1 MIDRAEFLQRRKSG
15 IGGSDV
21 AAVLGVSKWKTAFE
35 LYQDKTSDIIDVE
48 ESDILHFGNIL
59 EQVVAN
65 EFSRRNN
72 VKVQKRNSL
81 YRHSEHPE
89 LIANIDRYVVGGAI
103 LECKTC
109 SAWAQGKF
117 GKAGDEIPDEYQLQ
131 IQHYM
136 YVTGIREAY
145 LAVLIGGNEYR
156 QFEIPYHSGLAEHAA
171 GQCVAFWQ
179 NHVLK
184 NVPPA
189 PTSRDQLTDY
199 YIAECGASITATPH
213 IQELI
218 EEYKILK
225 ADKKECE
232 TRMDEVK
239 FAIQEFAGNN
249 ELILNVNG
257 DIIATWK
264 QGKDRATVNWKAL
277 CEDHG
282 ITEEEIVKYTKYS
295 GNRPLNVKQQ

>member
-1 MIDRAEFLQRRKSG
+1 MIEREEFLQRRKQG

-21 AAVLGVSKWKTAFE
+21 AAIIGVSKWKTPYE
-35 LYQDKTSDIIDVE
+35 LYKDKTSDIIDVV
-48 ESDILHFGNIL
+48 ESDILHFGNVL
-59 EQVVAN
+59 EQVVAD
-65 EFSRRNN
+65 EFSHRNN
-72 VKVQKRNSL
+72 LKVQKRNTM
-81 YRHSEHPE
+81 YRHPEHPE

-131 IQHYM
+131 VQHYM

-156 QFEIPYHSGLAEHAA
+156 QFEIPYHQDLAEFAA
-171 GQCVAFWQ
+171 DKCVEFWQ
-179 NHVLK
+179 NYVLK
-184 NVPPA
+184 NVPPP
-189 PTSRDQLTDY
+189 PTSRDTLTDY
-199 YIAECGASITATPH
+199 YIAQSGAKITATPA
-213 IQELI
+213 IMELV
-218 EEYKILK
+218 EEYKSLK

-232 TRMDEVK
+232 SRMDEVK
-239 FAIQEFAGNN
+239 FAIQEFAGCN
-249 ELILNVNG
+249 ELILNPAG

-264 QGKDRATVNWKAL
+264 QGKDRATVDWKKL

-282 ITEEEIVKYTKYS
+282 IAEEEIAKYTKYS
-295 GNRPLNVKQQ
+295 GNRPLNVK

>member
-1 MIDRAEFLQRRKSG
+1 MLNRSEFLERRKSG

-21 AAVLGVSKWKTAFE
+21 AAVLGCSRWKTAYE
-35 LYQDKTSDIIDVE
+35 LYQDKTGDVVDVVE
-48 ESDILHFGNIL
+48 NDILHFGNVL
-59 EQVVAN
+59 EQVVAD
-65 EFSRRNN
+65 EFARRNN
-72 VKVQKRNSL
+72 LKVQRRNTM
-81 YRHSEHPE
+81 YRHKDHPE

-117 GKAGDEIPDEYQLQ
+117 GADGDEIPDEYQLQ

-156 QFEIPYHSGLAEHAA
+156 QFEIPYHKSLAEHSA
-171 GQCVAFWQ
+171 GKCVEFWQ
-179 NHVLK
+179 NHVIPGI
-184 NVPPA
+184 PPA
-189 PTSRDQLTDY
+189 PSSRDQLADY
-199 YIAECGASITATPH
+199 YIAEHGASITATPNVLD
-213 IQELI
+213 LI
-218 EEYKILK
+218 AEYKILK

-239 FAIQEFAGNN
+239 FAIQQFAQNN
-249 ELILNVNG
+249 ELILNTNG

-264 QGKDRATVNWKAL
+264 QGKDRATVDWKAL
-277 CEDHG
+277 CADCG
-282 ITEEEIVKYTKYS
+282 IGEETIAKYTKFS
-295 GNRPLNVKQQ
+295 VNRPLNVK

>member
-1 MIDRAEFLQRRKSG
+1 MVSRSEFLARRKSG

-21 AAVLGVSKWKTAFE
+21 AAVLGVSKWKTPFE
-35 LYQDKTSDIIDVE
+35 LYKDKTTDIIDVE

-171 GQCVAFWQ
+171 GECVNFWQ

-184 NVPPA
+184 NVPPP
-189 PTSRDQLTDY
+189 PTVRDTLTDY
-199 YIAECGASITATPH
+199 YIAESGASITATPA
-213 IQELI
+213 IMELI
-218 EEYKILK
+218 EEYKTLK
-225 ADKKECE
+225 GDEKEVKA
-232 TRMDEVK
+232 RMEEVK
-239 FAIQEFAGNN
+239 FELQNFAQTN
-249 ELILNVNG
+249 ELILNPAG

-282 ITEEEIVKYTKYS
+282 ITEEEIAKYTKYS
-295 GNRPLNVKQQ
+295 GNRPLNVK

>member
-1 MIDRAEFLQRRKSG
+1 MDRMEFLQRRKSG

-35 LYQDKTSDIIDVE
+35 LYQDKTSDIVDVE

-81 YRHSEHPE
+81 YRHQDFPE

-156 QFEIPYHSGLAEHAA
+156 QFEIPYHADLAEFAA
-171 GQCVAFWQ
+171 SQCVAFWR
-179 NHVLK
+179 NNVLK
-184 NVPPA
+184 GIPPA

-199 YIAECGASITATPH
+199 YIAESGATITATPH
-213 IQELI
+213 IQTLI
-218 EEYKILK
+218 DEYKILK

-232 TRMDEVK
+232 SRMDEVK

-249 ELILNVNG
+249 ELILNPTG

-282 ITEEEIVKYTKYS
+282 ITEEEIAKYTKYS
-295 GNRPLNVKQQ
+295 GNRPLNVK

>member
-1 MIDRAEFLQRRKSG
+1 MIEREEFLQRRKSG

-21 AAVLGVSKWKTAFE
+21 AAVLGVSKWKTQFE
-35 LYQDKTSDIIDVE
+35 LYKDKTSDIIDVQE
-48 ESDILHFGNIL
+48 KEILYWGSKQEPLI
-59 EQVVAN
+59 AN
-65 EFSRRNN
+65 RFSELNK
-72 VKVQKRNSL
+72 VKVQRRNTM
-81 YRHSEHPE
+81 YRHSVYPE
-89 LIANIDRYVVGGAI
+89 LIANIDRYIVGGAI

-131 IQHYM
+131 VQHYM

-156 QFEIPYHSGLAEHAA
+156 QFEIPYHSDLAEFAA
-171 GQCVAFWQ
+171 GQCVAFWR
-179 NHVLK
+179 NNVLK
-184 NVPPA
+184 GIPPA

-199 YIAECGASITATPH
+199 YIAKSGASITATPA
-213 IQELI
+213 IMGLV
-218 EEYKILK
+218 EEYKALK
-225 ADKKECE
+225 SDKKECE

-239 FAIQEFAGNN
+239 FAIQEFAGCN
-249 ELILNVNG
+249 ELILNPAG

-264 QGKDRATVNWKAL
+264 QGKDRATVDWKKL

-282 ITEEEIVKYTKYS
+282 IAEEEIAKYTKYS
-295 GNRPLNVKQQ
+295 GNRPLNVK

>member
-1 MIDRAEFLQRRKSG
+1 MVDRVEFLTRRKTG

-35 LYQDKTSDIIDVE
+35 LYQDKVNDIVDVQ
-48 ESDILHFGNIL
+48 ESDILHFGNKL
-59 EQVVAN
+59 EQVIAD
-65 EFSRRNN
+65 EFAERNN
-72 VKVQKRNSL
+72 VKVQKRNTM
-81 YRHSEHPE
+81 YRHAEHPE
-89 LIANIDRYVVGGAI
+89 LIANIDRYIVGGAI

-131 IQHYM
+131 VQHYM

-156 QFEIPYHSGLAEHAA
+156 QFEIPYHADLAEFAA
-171 GQCVAFWQ
+171 GQCVNFWQ

-184 NVPPA
+184 NVPPP
-189 PTSRDQLTDY
+189 PTVRDALTDY
-199 YIAECGASITATPH
+199 YIAESGAKITATPA
-213 IQELI
+213 IMELV
-218 EEYKILK
+218 EEYKTLK
-225 ADKKECE
+225 GDEK
-232 TRMDEVK
+232 EVK
-239 FAIQEFAGNN
+239 ARMEKVKFELQNFAQTN
-249 ELILNVNG
+249 ELILNPSG

-264 QGKDRATVNWKAL
+264 RGKDRATVDWKQL

-282 ITEEEIVKYTKYS
+282 ISEEEIAKYTKFS
-295 GNRPLNVKQQ
+295 VNRPLNVK

>member
-1 MIDRAEFLQRRKSG
+1 MERMEFLQRRKQG

-21 AAVLGVSKWKTAFE
+21 AAVLGVSKWKTQFE
-35 LYQDKTSDIIDVE
+35 LYKDKTSDIIDVE
-48 ESDILHFGNIL
+48 EKEILYWGSKQETLI
-59 EQVVAN
+59 AN
-65 EFSRRNN
+65 RFSELNN
-72 VKVQKRNSL
+72 VKVQRRNTM
-81 YRHSEHPE
+81 YRHSVYPE
-89 LIANIDRYVVGGAI
+89 LIANIDRYIVGGAI

-109 SAWAQGKF
+109 SAWSSGKF
-117 GKAGDEIPDEYQLQ
+117 GTAGDEIPDEYQLQ

-156 QFEIPYHSGLAEHAA
+156 QFEIPYHSDLAEFAA
-171 GQCVAFWQ
+171 GKCVEFWQ
-179 NHVLK
+179 NHVVK
-184 NVPPA
+184 NIPPA
-189 PTSRDQLTDY
+189 PTSHDQLTEY
-199 YIAECGASITATPH
+199 YIAHTGASITATPH

-232 TRMDEVK
+232 SRMDEVK
-239 FAIQEFAGNN
+239 FAIQEFAQNN
-249 ELILNVNG
+249 ELILNPAG

-277 CEDHG
+277 CADCG
-282 ITEEEIVKYTKYS
+282 ISDETIAKYTKYS
-295 GNRPLNVKQQ
+295 VNRPLNVK